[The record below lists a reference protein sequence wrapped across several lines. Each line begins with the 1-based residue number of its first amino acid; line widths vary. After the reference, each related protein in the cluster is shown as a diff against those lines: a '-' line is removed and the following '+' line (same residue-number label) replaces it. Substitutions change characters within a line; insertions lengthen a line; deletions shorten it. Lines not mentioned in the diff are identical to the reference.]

1 MASQRQYQHRTQMF
15 EILRI
20 LYSSKYGHLLGF
32 KGGTALYF
40 FYDLPRFSVDCDFD
54 LVQKLDKKQLQNLK
68 SELLLYLQNTLPEL
82 TIKTS
87 GTSDYSIRYIIQYG
101 GDKTIKIEISP
112 KIYDNQYEIKQI
124 NWLNIQV
131 MKAERMFAH
140 KLCAFISRY
149 QQRDIIANRDL
160 FDINYLFKKII
171 IPYQPIVIQRFTK
184 MLDKNVT
191 FNDCIDYLIDFIT
204 LHEKDIQKNI
214 LNGLGELVD
223 EKEKNTIK
231 TNLIK
236 NTLNGLKFYI
246 SKK

>member
-124 NWLNIQV
+124 N
-131 MKAERMFAH
+131 
-140 KLCAFISRY
+140 
-149 QQRDIIANRDL
+149 
-160 FDINYLFKKII
+160 
-171 IPYQPIVIQRFTK
+171 
-184 MLDKNVT
+184 
-191 FNDCIDYLIDFIT
+191 
-204 LHEKDIQKNI
+204 
-214 LNGLGELVD
+214 
-223 EKEKNTIK
+223 
-231 TNLIK
+231 
-236 NTLNGLKFYI
+236 
-246 SKK
+246 

>member
-1 MASQRQYQHRTQMF
+1 
-15 EILRI
+15 
-20 LYSSKYGHLLGF
+20 
-32 KGGTALYF
+32 
-40 FYDLPRFSVDCDFD
+40 
-54 LVQKLDKKQLQNLK
+54 
-68 SELLLYLQNTLPEL
+68 
-82 TIKTS
+82 
-87 GTSDYSIRYIIQYG
+87 
-101 GDKTIKIEISP
+101 
-112 KIYDNQYEIKQI
+112 
-124 NWLNIQV
+124 
-131 MKAERMFAH
+131 MFAH